1 MIPIPVEVDAML
13 AILNLPKEMG
23 NNREYT
29 PPSIYIAFAK
39 KAGRDIGDRFRLL
52 IDSKIA

>member
-1 MIPIPVEVDAML
+1 ML